1 MQSCGKIAKGWLKEL
16 AVERKKRMREKEK
29 ERGGERFR
37 ALESFLRANTD
48 LSTRRHSWK
57 RNLIREKLNSF
68 KCTSRSLF
76 APYLPSPTYTT
87 ASFFISYPLLLSFGV
102 FNPLS
107 ILLVPPPLS
116 TLAPFSYPLILS
128 QPFSL
133 RKRRSAIHHS
143 SSFLF
148 FLLLSFNSPPSP
160 PPLSSFFPFP
170 FFNASFKDVSLPC
183 LHSLF
188 SLFFFTSEKL
198 LSSSFFSISLFLI
211 EYCALF
217 LEEQLLNFRLFNPLN

>member
-1 MQSCGKIAKGWLKEL
+1 
-16 AVERKKRMREKEK
+16 MREKEK
-29 ERGGERFR
+29 QRGGERFR

-76 APYLPSPTYTT
+76 TPYLPSPTYTT
-87 ASFFISYPLLLSFGV
+87 ASLFISYPLLLSFGV

-116 TLAPFSYPLILS
+116 TLAPFSYPFILS

-133 RKRRSAIHHS
+133 RKRRSAIHYS

-148 FLLLSFNSPPSP
+148 FLLLSFNSPLSLSPP
-160 PPLSSFFPFP
+160 PPLSPPPSFFFFP
-170 FFNASFKDVSLPC
+170 LSFFFNASFKDVSFLC
-183 LHSLF
+183 LRSLF
-188 SLFFFTSEKL
+188 SLFFFYIRET
-198 LSSSFFSISLFLI
+198 SFFKFLFYQSIFD
-211 EYCALF
+211 
-217 LEEQLLNFRLFNPLN
+217 